1 MKKSKIFAS
10 LALATALTGF
20 TSCSDFLDK
29 EPSNDLSKEKTFSG
43 WVNAQQFHYDT
54 YNFLLHGA
62 LRINDSWLDAAT
74 DLAECAIPTGGTRTT
89 VNIGNYYGAGGAA
102 EFTTVWESRY
112 RGIRKCNMTLA
123 EVDKV
128 AKPADETEELFA
140 SEKAQV
146 KSEARFFRAWFHW
159 ELFLRYGPVPIVK
172 EVLDPDGDL
181 LSGYTTRP
189 STKEYISFI
198 LTELDECGAGMLSV
212 EESKKSARAG
222 RLNPAVPAAL
232 KSRILLYL
240 ASPHYAAESGVT
252 WQQAVDAAKA
262 FIDTYGGDYKLYS
275 EAANTPAQ
283 NYYYAII
290 RTPYSGD
297 NTETIFYRNDPTIG
311 WNGSGSANVQKDTP
325 IGEGGFGGNCPSQNL
340 VDMYD
345 MIDGSAPFSSYDVTG
360 APVYSGVNPAV
371 NAASGYSDASMWA
384 NRDPRLAA
392 TVLYQGQLW
401 NGRAIDVV
409 SGHADN
415 MVSNAN
421 ATPTGYYMKKY
432 IPETILSSNHGGT
445 AYRLWTII
453 RYAEILLNY
462 AEALN
467 EVDFAANK
475 TMICSLLDQ
484 IRHRAGI
491 SGNVASRTDLNSQEA
506 MRNFIH
512 KERTVE
518 LAFEEHRPWDV
529 RRWDCAEQALSRPIY
544 GVNVAAD
551 GTITRKVAQQR
562 VFEKRM
568 YLYPIPEGEYWKT
581 NIQQNPGW

>member
-1 MKKSKIFAS
+1 MKKSIIFAS

-20 TSCSDFLDK
+20 TSCGDFLDK

-62 LRINDSWLDAAT
+62 LRVNNSWLDAAT

-89 VNIGNYYGAGGAA
+89 FNIGNYYGGGGAA
-102 EFTTVWESRY
+102 EFTSVWESRY

-146 KSEARFFRAWFHW
+146 KGEARFFRAWFYW
-159 ELFLRYGPVPIVK
+159 ELFLRYGTVPIVK

-189 STKEYISFI
+189 TTKEYINFI
-198 LTELDECGAGMLSV
+198 LTELNECGSGMLSI

-232 KSRILLYL
+232 KSRIL
-240 ASPHYAAESGVT
+240 
-252 WQQAVDAAKA
+252 
-262 FIDTYGGDYKLYS
+262 YGGDYKLYS

-311 WNGSGSANVQKDTP
+311 WGGISNDTP
-325 IGEGGFGGNCPSQNL
+325 IGEGGNGGNCPSQNL

-345 MIDGSAPFSSYDVTG
+345 MIDGTSPFQNYDVTG
-360 APVYSGVNPAV
+360 APVYSGMAPAV
-371 NAASGYSDASMWA
+371 NPASGYSDAAMWA
-384 NRDPRLAA
+384 NRDPRLSA
-392 TVLYQGQLW
+392 TILYQGQEW

-409 SGHADN
+409 LGHADN
-415 MVSNAN
+415 MVGNAN
-421 ATPTGYYMKKY
+421 ATPTGYYMRKY

-475 TMICSLLDQ
+475 TVICSILDQ
-484 IRHRAGI
+484 VRHRAGI
-491 SGNVASRTDLNSQEA
+491 TGNVISRSDLNSQDA

-529 RRWDCAEQALSRPIY
+529 RRWNCAEQALARPIY
-544 GVNVAAD
+544 GVNVAVN

-562 VFEKRM
+562 VFDKRM